1 MDANRFRAFEKE
13 SELLKAIAGNYSD
26 GSAEYLAIR
35 RATLALMYV
44 TMEHADGFDA
54 FLKESDSDPGDAPQK
69 YLAELRAK
77 SRKT

>member
-1 MDANRFRAFEKE
+1 MDASPFRTFEKE

-26 GSAEYLAIR
+26 GSGEHAAIR

-44 TMEHADGFDA
+44 TMEYPDAFDA
-54 FLKESDSDPGDAPQK
+54 FLRECDSDPTPAPEK

-77 SRKT
+77 ARKT